1 MNILRKKR
9 GQEINMGKRKV
20 LQIIGLGF
28 LFYLLL
34 VSCQQSQPDET
45 FIGYNDVISNSPTL
59 LWGSSTENLKNKY
72 QNVVNESG
80 DNITFDEYNSN
91 GKIWRFFDFIDNQLW
106 RVGVSYGEF
115 SDDELELLRKDLQ
128 KKHGIS
134 LIEGNDTI
142 EIWHL
147 ESNEYNQIVFAIN
160 KLKNNTVNCSYI
172 NPPLRDL
179 HWKKYVYPLIYD

>member
-1 MNILRKKR
+1 
-9 GQEINMGKRKV
+9 MGKRKV
-20 LQIIGLGF
+20 LHIIGFGF
-28 LFYLLL
+28 IFYFLL
-34 VSCQQSQPDET
+34 VSCQQSQPNET

-59 LWGSSTENLKNKY
+59 LWGSSTDDLEKKY
-72 QNVVNESG
+72 PNVVNESG

-91 GKIWRFFDFIDNQLW
+91 GKVWRSFDFIDNQLW
-106 RVGVSYGEF
+106 RVCVSYGEY
-115 SDDELELLRKDLQ
+115 SNDELDLLKKDLQ
-128 KKHGIS
+128 KKYGIF

-142 EIWHL
+142 EFWHL

-179 HWKKYVYPLIYD
+179 QMSRYVPIE